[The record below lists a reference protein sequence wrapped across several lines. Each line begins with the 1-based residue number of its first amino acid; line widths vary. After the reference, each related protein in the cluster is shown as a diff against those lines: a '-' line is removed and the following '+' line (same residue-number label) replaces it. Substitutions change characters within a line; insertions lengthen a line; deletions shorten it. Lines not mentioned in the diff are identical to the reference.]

1 MSALSDSEVFA
12 YVYYALVGLSRCDP
26 VSEKFLHLP
35 LQLIHIFF
43 CKVFDIGCALPAVVV
58 ELTHD
63 VVFVA
68 YTCTHSQT
76 A

>member
-1 MSALSDSEVFA
+1 MSALCNSEVFA

-26 VSEKFLHLP
+26 VTEKFLHLA
-35 LQLIHIFF
+35 LQLIDIFL
-43 CKVFDIGCALPAVVV
+43 CKVFDIGCALATIVI

-68 YTCTHSQT
+68 YTCTHS
-76 A
+76 